1 MTSINFPNH
10 YPAEQAS
17 FASCFETS
25 GGKCEASLMTEVSNL
40 PPPPLPCQARVT
52 APAGCVHFAYFV
64 AIRSN
69 SYHQQLHELSIFLL

>member
-17 FASCFETS
+17 FAFCLETS
-25 GGKCEASLMTEVSNL
+25 GGKCEASLMTEASNL
-40 PPPPLPCQARVT
+40 PPPLPSQVRVT

-69 SYHQQLHELSIFLL
+69 SYHQQLYELSIFLL